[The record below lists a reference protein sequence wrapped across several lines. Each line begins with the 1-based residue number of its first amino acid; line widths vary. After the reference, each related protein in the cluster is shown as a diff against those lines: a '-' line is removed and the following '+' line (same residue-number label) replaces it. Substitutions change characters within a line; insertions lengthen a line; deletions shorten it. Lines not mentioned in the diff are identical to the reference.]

1 MKLRLIGILSPNAL
15 YQRFGVG
22 LALPTIMALTPDYV
36 DVEYEEVILNSTIK
50 INKDTDLVAMSVL
63 TMNAPYI
70 YSIAQKYRE
79 IGKKVVLGGMHVSLL
94 PDEALNYCDA
104 VVIGEAESIWNQ
116 VIEDF
121 HEDQLKS
128 IYKAEAFIDME
139 KIPEAR
145 LDILNKKNY
154 ISVAAIHGSRGC
166 PYKCSFCSVTEFYG
180 NTYRFKPIDHIVN
193 EIKNMIENG
202 IYENYL
208 SFNDDNIACNKKFA
222 KSLFSELK
230 KLNIKWWGQANITI
244 SDDPELLK
252 LMYESGCVYLCIGVE
267 SINAQSLISINK
279 SMNKIGNYLDSV
291 QKIRDAGMLF
301 QGTFILG
308 LDFDDESI
316 FNSTYEFVE
325 KANIDLP
332 AYNIVTPM
340 PGTKVYRDFE
350 KENRITNKDWSKY
363 DNLSVVYKP
372 KLMTAEALIKGH
384 KELYIASNDRIRK
397 GYNTFL
403 NAINCK
409 I

>member
-1 MKLRLIGILSPNAL
+1 MKLRLIEILSPNAL
-15 YQRFGVG
+15 HQRFGIA

-36 DVEYEEVILNSTIK
+36 DAEYEEVFLGDSTIK

-104 VVIGEAESIWNQ
+104 VVVGEAESVWND

-121 HEDQLKS
+121 CEDRLKK
-128 IYKAEAFIDME
+128 IYKADAFIDMKE
-139 KIPEAR
+139 IPRAR
-145 LDILNKKNY
+145 LDILKKKNY
-154 ISVAAIHGSRGC
+154 ISVAAVHGSRGC

-180 NTYRFKPIDHIVN
+180 NTYRFRPVDHIVN
-193 EIKNMIENG
+193 EVKNMIDNG

-208 SFNDDNIACNKKFA
+208 SFNDDNIACDKKFA

-230 KLNIKWWGQANITI
+230 NLNIKWWGQANITI
-244 SDDPELLK
+244 SSDPELLK
-252 LMYESGCVYLCIGVE
+252 LMYESGCVYLCIGIE
-267 SINAQSLISINK
+267 SVNAKSLTSIDK
-279 SMNKIGNYLDSV
+279 SMNKIENYIDFV
-291 QKIRDAGMLF
+291 KKIRDAGMIF

-325 KANIDLP
+325 KADIDLP
-332 AYNIVTPM
+332 AFNIVTPM
-340 PGTKVYRDFE
+340 PGTKIYRDFE
-350 KENRITNKDWSKY
+350 NENRIIVRDWSKY
-363 DNLSVVYKP
+363 NNLSVVYKP
-372 KLMTAEALIKGH
+372 KLMSADALTKGCRD
-384 KELYIASNDRIRK
+384 LYIASNERIRK

-403 NAINCK
+403 ERVNCK
-409 I
+409 